1 MDTFRYIQPLQPIE
15 PRSGELRPVGRSGVG
30 AAFAEVLAKAVA
42 QREPVHMGLRAKDR
56 LEKAGVKWT
65 PELEGRMGEAMGR
78 FVNRGNRR
86 GLVYDQGAAFVL
98 SVPDWELVDVISTSD
113 LGTKILDDI
122 DAFALL
128 AKED

>member
-1 MDTFRYIQPLQPIE
+1 
-15 PRSGELRPVGRSGVG
+15 
-30 AAFAEVLAKAVA
+30 
-42 QREPVHMGLRAKDR
+42 MGLRAKDR
-56 LEKAGVKWT
+56 LEKAGVQWT

-98 SVPDWELVDVISTSD
+98 SVPDRELVDVISTDD
-113 LGTKILDDI
+113 LGTTILDDI